1 MDLRQAINDGR
12 MSAYQWFVVALTV
25 LLNMLDGFDVLA
37 FGFTSKSVQA
47 EMGLSGL
54 QIGSLMSAGL
64 IGMML
69 GALLLAP
76 LADRF
81 GRRPVLLLA
90 TALSAVGMGMTYFA
104 RSADEIWIWRAL
116 TGIGVGGILTCTN
129 VIVSEYA
136 NRRWRHLA
144 IAIYASGF
152 GVGAMLG
159 GMSAVFL
166 QGEYGWRSVFM
177 VGAVLTLIA
186 WVILFVWLPES
197 VDFLMTRQPPDART
211 RLQAIARRIGLAGD
225 WPLPPKPEKKQK
237 ISVLRLFEREY
248 LRNTLLIWVAFV
260 AVTASYYFVSS
271 WTPNLLETAG
281 MKKEESQ
288 TVGMAISLGGTF
300 GSLLFGFLASR
311 WHARHMLIGFTVLSA
326 LAVVA
331 FVFSHT
337 LALALVMA
345 VAVGSLMNGCITG
358 LYTINPSL
366 YAAEFRSTG
375 VGMAIG
381 VGRIGAI
388 ASPVLGGKLLDGGWQ
403 KDDLYL
409 GIALIILVATVAL
422 ALLKPRNTH

>member
-1 MDLRQAINDGR
+1 MDLRQKMAESR
-12 MSAYQWFVVALTV
+12 MSGYQWLVVALTV

-37 FGFTSKSVQA
+37 LAFTSKSIQA
-47 EMGLSGL
+47 EMGLTGL
-54 QIGSLMSAGL
+54 QIGNLMSAGL

-76 LADRF
+76 LADNF
-81 GRRPVLLLA
+81 GRRPILLLA
-90 TALSAVGMGMTYFA
+90 TALSALGMGMTYFA
-104 RSADEIWIWRAL
+104 RSQEEIWMWRVL

-177 VGAVLTLIA
+177 VGAVLTVIA
-186 WVILFVWLPES
+186 WAILFVWLPES
-197 VDFLMTRQPPDART
+197 VDFLITRQPPNAQT
-211 RLQAIARRIGLAGD
+211 RLQAIARRIGLAGE
-225 WPLPPKPEKKQK
+225 WPLPPKPAKKHK
-237 ISVLRLFEREY
+237 ISVLRLFERDY
-248 LRNTLLIWVAFV
+248 VRNTLLIWIAFI

-281 MKKEESQ
+281 MKKEDSQ

-311 WHARHMLIGFTVLSA
+311 WSARQMLLGFTVFSA
-326 LAVVA
+326 VAVVA
-331 FVFSHT
+331 FVFSQT

-366 YAAEFRSTG
+366 YAADFRSTG

-388 ASPVLGGKLLDGGWQ
+388 VSPLLGGKLLDSGWQ

-409 GIALIILVATVAL
+409 GIALIILIATAAL
-422 ALLKPRNTH
+422 ALLKPRNPH

>member
-1 MDLRQAINDGR
+1 MG
-12 MSAYQWFVVALTV
+12 AYQWLVVGLTV

-37 FGFTSKSVQA
+37 LAFTAKSIKT
-47 EMGLSGL
+47 ELGLSDL
-54 QIGSLMSAGL
+54 QIGTLLSAGL

-76 LADRF
+76 LADKF
-81 GRRPVLLLA
+81 GRRPLLLAA
-90 TALSAVGMGMTYFA
+90 TALSALGMGMTYF
-104 RSADEIWIWRAL
+104 SHSQESIWLWRL
-116 TGIGVGGILTCTN
+116 VTGIGVGGILTCTN
-129 VIVSEYA
+129 VIASEYA

-166 QGEYGWRSVFM
+166 QDGYGWRSVFM
-177 VGAVLTLIA
+177 TGALLTVAALAVLY
-186 WVILFVWLPES
+186 VWLPES
-197 VDFLMTRQPPDART
+197 VDFLMHQRT
-211 RLQAIARRIGLAGD
+211 PEAKARLQAVANRIGKPGD
-225 WPLPPKPEKKQK
+225 WDLPAEVRARPRV
-237 ISVLRLFEREY
+237 SVLRLFERDY
-248 LRNTLLIWVAFV
+248 IRNTLLIWVAFI

-271 WTPNLLETAG
+271 WTPSLLETAG
-281 MKKEESQ
+281 MKKTESQ
-288 TVGMAISLGGTF
+288 AVGMAISLGGTF

-311 WHARHMLIGFTVLSA
+311 WAVRKMLMAFTVFSA
-326 LAVVA
+326 VAVVV

-345 VAVGSLMNGCITG
+345 VVVGSLMNGCITG

-366 YAAEFRSTG
+366 YAADFRSTG
-375 VGMAIG
+375 VGTAIG

-388 ASPVLGGKLLDGGWQ
+388 VSPMLGGRLLDGGWQ

-409 GIALIILVATVAL
+409 GIAVVILAATAAL
-422 ALLKPRNTH
+422 ALLRPREQH